1 MCCGRRSL
9 PDCLR
14 WSAFTRLWAAAG
26 SQGWRG
32 RSMLFKP
39 DVKEGTEIAG
49 RRVASGARRRIVS
62 IAITLLILGVLG
74 YVGWTALQQKQVS
87 NRGRPDLPVPVLAAT
102 PRIQDVP
109 VYLDGVGA
117 VRALNTVTVRSQ
129 VDGKLIA
136 VNFTEGQDVKK
147 GDVLGEIDPVL
158 YKAQYDQAVAK
169 KAQDE
174 AQLANMRLDL
184 IRYQQ
189 LAASN
194 AGSKQQ
200 ADTQRAVVA
209 QQEALVNADQAAIDN
224 AQATLGYTKIV
235 APLSGRAGL
244 RQVDQ
249 GNIVHAS
256 DTTGLV
262 VITQLQP
269 IAVQFS
275 LPQQQIVRVNA
286 AAGKGVLAVDVFG
299 NDGVTVVDTGTLKGI
314 DNQVDPTTGT
324 LKLKAEFPNAKFQLW
339 PGQFVN
345 VRLKVETLDKA
356 IVVPTSAVQRG
367 PAGTFSYVIGP
378 DNVAT
383 AKPVVVT
390 QQNEN
395 DAVIASGLSTSDR
408 VVTTG
413 FANLSD
419 GAKVLIGTDDRAPSA
434 DLAPRKRSR
443 SPDAKGDSKGDAKGG
458 QGKDGQAKEGQ
469 AREGQGKDGEHRGK
483 RERGEGDQK
492 GQTGPASAEPSG
504 GAAKSQP

>member
-1 MCCGRRSL
+1 
-9 PDCLR
+9 
-14 WSAFTRLWAAAG
+14 
-26 SQGWRG
+26 
-32 RSMLFKP
+32 MLFKP
-39 DVKEGTEIAG
+39 DANELPAAG
-49 RRVASGARRRIVS
+49 DGRVARVRSGARRRTVS
-62 IAITLLILGVLG
+62 IAITLLILGGLG
-74 YVGWTALQQKQVS
+74 YIAWTSTQQKQAA
-87 NRGRPDLPVPVLAAT
+87 NRTGRPDLAVPVLAAT

-109 VYLDGVGA
+109 VYLDAVGS
-117 VRALNTVTVRSQ
+117 VRALNNVTVRSQ

-147 GDVLGEIDPVL
+147 GDVLAEIDPVL
-158 YKAQYDQAVAK
+158 YKATLDQAMAK

-184 IRYQQ
+184 TRYQQ

-224 AQATLGYTKIV
+224 AAAMLSYTKII
-235 APLSGRAGL
+235 APLSGRGGL

-249 GNIVHAS
+249 GNIIHAA
-256 DTTGLV
+256 DVTGLV

-286 AAGKGVLAVDVFG
+286 ASAKGALAVDVFG
-299 NDGVTVVDTGTLKGI
+299 NDGTTVADTGMLKGI

-345 VRLKVETLDKA
+345 VRLKVETLEKA
-356 IVVPTSAVQRG
+356 IVVPTSAVPRG
-367 PAGTFSYVIGP
+367 PAGTFRYVIG
-378 DNVAT
+378 DGDIAT
-383 AKPVVVT
+383 AKPVGGT
-390 QQNEN
+390 QQNEH
-395 DAVIASGLSTSDR
+395 DAVIASGLTTSDR

-419 GAKVLIGTDDRAPSA
+419 GAKVMVGTDDRAPTA

-443 SPDAKGDSKGDAKGG
+443 NPDGKRGQGNDGQAKDG
-458 QGKDGQAKEGQ
+458 QGKDGQA
-469 AREGQGKDGEHRGK
+469 REGRKDGEHRGK
-483 RERGEGDQK
+483 RE
-492 GQTGPASAEPSG
+492 
-504 GAAKSQP
+504 

>member
-1 MCCGRRSL
+1 
-9 PDCLR
+9 
-14 WSAFTRLWAAAG
+14 
-26 SQGWRG
+26 
-32 RSMLFKP
+32 MLFKP
-39 DVKEGTEIAG
+39 DLNETAKAAG
-49 RRVASGARRRIVS
+49 ERVVRVVSRARRRTVS
-62 IAITLLILGVLG
+62 ITITLLILGGLG
-74 YVGWTALQQKQVS
+74 YIAWTSLQQKQAA
-87 NRGRPDLPVPVLAAT
+87 NRARPDLPVPVLAAT

-117 VRALNTVTVRSQ
+117 VRALNTVIVRSQ

-147 GDVLGEIDPVL
+147 GDVLGEIDPVI

-174 AQLANMRLDL
+174 ALLANQRLDL

-189 LAASN
+189 LAVSN

-209 QQEALVNADQAAIDN
+209 QQEALVNSDQAAIDN
-224 AQATLGYTKIV
+224 AQAMLGYTRII

-249 GNIVHAS
+249 GNIIHAA
-256 DTTGLV
+256 DITGLV
-262 VITQLQP
+262 IITQLQP
-269 IAVQFS
+269 IVVQFS

-286 AAGKGVLAVDVFG
+286 ASAKGALAVDVFG
-299 NDGVTVVDTGTLKGI
+299 NDGTTVIDSGTLKGI

-324 LKLKAEFPNAKFQLW
+324 LKLKAEFPNAVFQLW

-345 VRLKVETLDKA
+345 VRLKVDTLMGA
-356 IVVPTSAVQRG
+356 VVVPTSAVQRG
-367 PAGTFSYVIGP
+367 PAGTFSYVIG
-378 DNVAT
+378 DGNIAT

-390 QQNEN
+390 QQNEA
-395 DAVIASGLSTSDR
+395 DAVIASGLSPADR

-419 GAKVLIGTDDRAPSA
+419 GAKVIIGKDEQTPAA
-434 DLAPRKRSR
+434 DLAPRKKGSR
-443 SPDAKGDSKGDAKGG
+443 AP
-458 QGKDGQAKEGQ
+458 QGKDGQAKDSQ
-469 AREGQGKDGEHRGK
+469 AKDGQGEQRRGK
-483 RERGEGDQK
+483 KGEGDQK
-492 GQTGPASAEPSG
+492 GQATPAQGGEQSG